1 MMQYFQLGCLCT
13 SIVETNS
20 WIKGTPQPEMNISL
34 SY

>member
-1 MMQYFQLGCLCT
+1 MQCSQLGCLHI

-20 WIKGTPQPEMNISL
+20 WIKEILQLEMNIDL